1 MKNKFKEITII
12 DYGTENG
19 AHYHAVAL
27 SYQVFGKPLGEA
39 PVVLVVHALTGNS
52 TVAGEEG
59 WWSEVIGDGKVIDT
73 QKYSVLA
80 FDVPGNC
87 FNEYV
92 IDKYKN
98 FTARDIAKIFS
109 AGLKSLGVKEL
120 FSAIGGSIGGGIIW
134 ELAALRPTLIQ
145 NLIPIATD
153 WKATDWMIANTLVQ
167 EAILNNSSNPIYDAR
182 MHAMNLYRTPES
194 YKLKFNRSTNE
205 ELHVFNVE
213 SWLMHHGEKLQK
225 RFQLTA
231 YRMMNNLLRTVDIT
245 RGRGTM
251 PEVVANIQSAIYIVA
266 IDTDLFFTRKENH
279 DDYLEMKKVKDNVYY
294 DEIHS
299 IHGHDAFLIEFDQ
312 LEKILSKIFK

>member
-1 MKNKFKEITII
+1 MKNTLKEITII

-19 AHYHAVAL
+19 THYHTIGL
-27 SYQVFGKPLGEA
+27 SYQIFGLPLGEA

-52 TVAGEEG
+52 TVAGDDG
-59 WWSEVIGDGKVIDT
+59 WWSKIIGDEKVIDT
-73 QKYSVLA
+73 QKYTVLA

-98 FTARDIAKIFS
+98 FTARDIAKIFCS
-109 AGLKSLGVKEL
+109 GLKSLGVKQL
-120 FSAIGGSIGGGIIW
+120 FAAIGGSIGGGIIW
-134 ELAALRPTLIQ
+134 ELAALRTNLIT

-153 WKATDWMIANTLVQ
+153 WKATDWMIANTFVQ

-194 YKLKFNRSTNE
+194 YKLKFNRSSNT
-205 ELHVFNVE
+205 ELNVFNVE

-245 RGRGTM
+245 RGRGSFI
-251 PEVVANIQSAIYIVA
+251 EVASAIQSAIYIVA
-266 IDTDLFFTRKENH
+266 IDTDLFFTAKENH
-279 DDYLEMKKVKDNVYY
+279 DDFLALSKVKENVYY

-312 LEKILSKIFK
+312 LESILKKIF